1 MTEIYCMH
9 FHRGFFPLRCAF
21 TANYFPLG
29 CAFTANYFPLGCA
42 FTANYFPLGCAFT
55 VNIISDSKGAPFYR
69 GLLAVGSAKV
79 NGILNSNRD
88 LYSTS

>member
-29 CAFTANYFPLGCA
+29 WAFTN
-42 FTANYFPLGCAFT
+42 NM
-55 VNIISDSKGAPFYR
+55 VSDSEGAPFYR
-69 GLLAVGSAKV
+69 GLLAVGSAKA

-88 LYSTS
+88 LYSAS